1 MNSNPSLFRGLAF
14 AAALSALLATVN
26 QTGGEPSGPQLC
38 FERREI
44 GNFSGDVKLVGDI
57 DGDGRPDLV
66 LGGLPTDGLSF
77 WRWPDLQRTVIARPD
92 IEFTTDGSL
101 VDLDGDGDID
111 VVTADGPKGLNLIWF
126 ENPGSQVDPSGR
138 VLWKRH
144 SIGAAGDWV
153 KDIKVADFD
162 ADGRLDVAAR
172 TPRELMVFF
181 RTSVDWTRMLLQGIE
196 LGEEGME
203 SGDING
209 DGRVDL
215 ILRGVWASNP
225 GGAIAR
231 DPSQWRPFQIGD
243 FNVAFKALVTDLDG
257 DGRPDIVTSSSEHT
271 ADVAWYRAG
280 ADRSQR
286 WTRSVIQPAA
296 AGVHTLQ
303 AADMD
308 NDGDIDVVVGQMH
321 TTRERALT
329 IHYNMDGKGT
339 QWSQQVVDRTGLHN
353 GVVADI
359 DQNGTFDIF
368 GSNWAGNPP
377 LRVWLNGSTTLGH
390 LSGRGCHK

>member
-1 MNSNPSLFRGLAF
+1 MNSNRDFARLLAF
-14 AAALSALLATVN
+14 AAALLALLSMVD
-26 QTGGEPSGPQLC
+26 QSGGETSYPQLC
-38 FERREI
+38 FDRREI
-44 GNFSGDVKLVGDI
+44 GNYSGDVKLVGDI

-66 LGGLPTDGLSF
+66 LGGLPNDGLSF
-77 WRWPDLQRTVIARPD
+77 WRWPGLQRTFIARPD
-92 IEFTTDGSL
+92 VEFTTDGSL
-101 VDLDGDGDID
+101 ADLDGDGDID
-111 VVTADGPKGLNLIWF
+111 IVIADGPKGLNLIWF
-126 ENPGSQVDPSGR
+126 ENPGRQGDPPGTMR
-138 VLWKRH
+138 WKRH

-153 KDIKVADFD
+153 KDIEVADFD
-162 ADGRLDVAAR
+162 GDGRLDVAVR
-172 TPRELMVFF
+172 TPRDLMIFF
-181 RTSVDWTRMLLQGIE
+181 RTPTDWTRALLQGFAI
-196 LGEEGME
+196 GEEGMA
-203 SGDING
+203 SGDIDG

-215 ILRGVWASNP
+215 VLRGLWASNP
-225 GGAIAR
+225 GGPAAR
-231 DPSQWRPFQIGD
+231 DPLRWRPFPIGD
-243 FNVAFKALVTDLDG
+243 FDAAFKALVVDLDG
-257 DGRPDIVTSSSEHT
+257 DGKLDILTSSSEHT

-280 ADRSQR
+280 PDPSQR

-308 NDGDIDVVVGQMH
+308 NDGDIDVIVGQMH

-377 LRVWLNGSTTLGH
+377 LRIWLNGGTTVGH
-390 LSGRGCHK
+390 LSGRGCRE